1 MRNYIRTEGVLKSGT
16 DQLLLVHEQFTLCK
30 KGGCPDRPRR
40 LIWQPDGSP
49 QSIRKAQQR
58 GLWKSLFRLP
68 GLPESLQKVADQAVE
83 IRVPFAQVLD
93 LPD

>member
-30 KGGCPDRPRR
+30 KRGYSGSPER
-40 LIWQPDGSP
+40 LIWPPDGSP

-58 GLWKSLFRLP
+58 GLWKSRFSLP
-68 GLPESLQKVADQAVE
+68 GLPESLQKVGNQAVE
-83 IRVPFAQVLD
+83 IRVL
-93 LPD
+93 LS